1 MMQNSR
7 VTESSTRIKK
17 GIYSIT
23 LGLNRLQGLFFAGL
37 QDFFF
42 VCGGGMTNFIYICGM
57 SITVESSLFVVS
69 PSCWIL

>member
-17 GIYSIT
+17 GTYSIT
-23 LGLNRLQGLFFAGL
+23 LRLNRLQGLFFAGL

>member
-1 MMQNSR
+1 MQNSR